1 MDQSAQA
8 PAVAPEFVGGRNEAV
23 SINTNQAALTRA
35 GALRLD
41 AIDLLRGLVI
51 VLMVLDHVRDYVH
64 APAFLFSATD
74 LAQTNPILFMTR
86 WITHLCAPTFVFLA
100 GVSIFMQRANG
111 KPPAELSSFLLT
123 RGLWLILLEFTIIG
137 FGFNW
142 GPPMAFMQVIWAIGA
157 SMVLMAAVVRL
168 PANAVLTLG
177 IVIVVGNQL
186 VASLVDAQQLGAW
199 TQAWFMTMHPGPT
212 LFLRGFIPYP
222 VIPWFGV
229 MCLGYGLG
237 FVFRQ
242 PPEQRRRTVL
252 GLALSLLAAFVVLR
266 AINGYGDPAP
276 WSVQSNPI
284 MTVLSFIN
292 VSKYPPSLMYVLV
305 TLGVSMLLF
314 LALEKLQGPLQ
325 KFLLAFGRTPLFTY
339 VLHIYVA
346 HTVAFFIGVLG
357 GEPPSYYVDFLSR
370 FAGGA
375 TEGHGYGLPVVYV
388 TWLAVL
394 LMLYPFA
401 SWFARV
407 KRERRDWWLS
417 YL

>member
-8 PAVAPEFVGGRNEAV
+8 PAAVPEFVSSRNEAA
-23 SINTNQAALTRA
+23 STDINHAALTRT

-64 APAFLFSATD
+64 APAFVFNPTD
-74 LAQTNPILFMTR
+74 LTQTHPILFMTR

-111 KPPAELSSFLLT
+111 KSPAELSSFLLT
-123 RGLWLILLEFTIIG
+123 RGLWLIVLEFTIIG

-142 GPPMAFMQVIWAIGA
+142 GPPLAFMQVIWAIGA
-157 SMVLMAAVVRL
+157 SMVLMALLVRL
-168 PANAVLTLG
+168 PVNAVLALG
-177 IVIVVGNQL
+177 VLIVVAQQA
-186 VASLVDAQQLGAW
+186 VASMVDAQQLGEW
-199 TQAWFMTMHPGPT
+199 TQAWFLTMQPGPT

-237 FVFRQ
+237 FIFRQ
-242 PPEQRRRTVL
+242 PSDQRRRSVL
-252 GLALSLLAAFVVLR
+252 ALALSLLAAFVVLR

-276 WSVQSNPI
+276 WSVQSSSI

-314 LALEKLQGPLQ
+314 LALEKLTGPLQ

-339 VLHIYVA
+339 VLHIYFA
-346 HTVAFFIGVLG
+346 HSLALLLGVLG
-357 GEPPSYYVDFLSR
+357 GKPAGYYFDFLSQ
-370 FAGGA
+370 FGGLI
-375 TEGHGYGLPVVYV
+375 EGYGYTLPVVYLA
-388 TWLAVL
+388 WLAVL
-394 LMLYPFA
+394 LMLYPLS

>member
-1 MDQSAQA
+1 MDDRALASA
-8 PAVAPEFVGGRNEAV
+8 VSPEFASADTTVPIAAKEV
-23 SINTNQAALTRA
+23 ALTRA

-64 APAFLFSATD
+64 APAFIFSPTD
-74 LAQTNPILFMTR
+74 LTQTTPLLFMTR

-111 KPPAELSSFLLT
+111 KDPAALSRFLLT
-123 RGLWLILLEFTIIG
+123 RGLWLIVLEFTLVG

-142 GPPMAFMQVIWAIGA
+142 GAPIAFMQVIWAIGG
-157 SMVLMAAVVRL
+157 SMVLMALFVRL
-168 PANAVLTLG
+168 TATVVLG
-177 IVIVVGNQL
+177 MGAAIVVGHQF
-186 VASLVDAQQLGAW
+186 VASTIDATQLGVW
-199 TQAWFMTMHPGPT
+199 TQAWFLTMQPGPT

-222 VIPWFGV
+222 LIPWFGV

-237 FVFRQ
+237 FIFRQ
-242 PPEQRRRTVL
+242 APQQRHRNVL
-252 GLALSLLAAFVVLR
+252 LMALGFLAAFVVLR

-276 WSVQSNPI
+276 WSVQSSAV
-284 MTVLSFIN
+284 MTVLSFMN

-305 TLGVSMLLF
+305 TLGVAMLLF
-314 LALEKLQGPLQ
+314 LALDKLSGPIQ
-325 KFLLAFGRTPLFTY
+325 KVLLAFGRTSLFTY
-339 VLHIYVA
+339 VLHIYLAHSVA
-346 HTVAFFIGVLG
+346 LLIGVLG
-357 GEPPSYYVDFLSR
+357 GLSASYYFDFLAR
-370 FAGGA
+370 FAGAPDGQ
-375 TEGHGYGLPVVYV
+375 GYELPIVYG
-388 TWLAVL
+388 TWLVVVA
-394 LMLYPFA
+394 MLYPVS

>member
-8 PAVAPEFVGGRNEAV
+8 PAAVPEFVGGQNEAV
-23 SINTNQAALTRA
+23 LTRSNPAALTRT

-64 APAFLFSATD
+64 ASAFVFSATD
-74 LAQTNPILFMTR
+74 LTQTHPVLFMTR

-111 KPPAELSSFLLT
+111 KSPAELSAFLLT
-123 RGLWLILLEFTIIG
+123 RGLWLVVLEFTVIG

-142 GPPMAFMQVIWAIGA
+142 GPPLAFMQVIWAIGA
-157 SMVLMAAVVRL
+157 SMVLMSLIVRL
-168 PANAVLTLG
+168 PVKAVLALG
-177 IVIVVGNQL
+177 VLIVVGHQSL
-186 VASLVDAQQLGAW
+186 ASMVNAQQLGEW
-199 TQAWFMTMHPGPT
+199 TQAWFMTMQPGPT

-237 FVFRQ
+237 FIFRQ
-242 PPEQRRRTVL
+242 PSEQRRRSVL
-252 GLALSLLAAFVVLR
+252 ALALSFLAAFVVLR

-276 WSVQSNPI
+276 WSVQSSPI

-314 LALEKLQGPLQ
+314 LALDKLAAPLK

-339 VLHIYVA
+339 VLHVYVA
-346 HTVAFFIGVLG
+346 HSVALLLGVLG
-357 GEPPSYYVDFLSR
+357 GKPAGYYFDFLSQ
-370 FAGGA
+370 FGGLI
-375 TEGHGYGLPVVYV
+375 EGHGFRLPVVYL
-388 TWLAVL
+388 TWLVVL
-394 LMLYPFA
+394 LMLYPLS
-401 SWFARV
+401 SWFSRV